1 MRKDKEEV
9 LEEVI
14 KENLIIE
21 AEEENNVI
29 ELEKLTEEESSEVKQ
44 EGKTYSKSAIL
55 TVCALSY
62 LVIFLPIFFFR
73 KEPFALFH
81 YNQAIVLWIT
91 IIVLMLAVA
100 FVPAINMVAIPL
112 VIMFHILGIIVGMN
126 YSFRGKAKPLPLIG
140 KIKIIQWDK
149 IK

>member
-1 MRKDKEEV
+1 MFLLFNSGGRDRIAV
-9 LEEVI
+9 R
-14 KENLIIE
+14 
-21 AEEENNVI
+21 
-29 ELEKLTEEESSEVKQ
+29 SS
-44 EGKTYSKSAIL
+44 A
-55 TVCALSY
+55 TVPAFF
-62 LVIFLPIFFFR
+62 IFLPIFFFR